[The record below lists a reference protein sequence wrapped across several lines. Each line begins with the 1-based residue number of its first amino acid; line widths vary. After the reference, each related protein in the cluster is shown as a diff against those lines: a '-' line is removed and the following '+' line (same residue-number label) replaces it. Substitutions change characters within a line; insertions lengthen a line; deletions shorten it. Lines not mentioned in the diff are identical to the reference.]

1 MVSRF
6 VDPFREFFLVSL
18 YHSLSIVHKFVT
30 FADVKKRQVRMAPS
44 GIVSSRIYAH
54 PGGKLC
60 PLTKATVGIHT
71 FSTKTV
77 R

>member
-30 FADVKKRQVRMAPS
+30 FADVKKRQVRMAQQS
-44 GIVSSRIYAH
+44 LCSSR
-54 PGGKLC
+54 GKVM
-60 PLTKATVGIHT
+60 PPYEGYSWYPYI
-71 FSTKTV
+71 FYQDS
-77 R
+77 